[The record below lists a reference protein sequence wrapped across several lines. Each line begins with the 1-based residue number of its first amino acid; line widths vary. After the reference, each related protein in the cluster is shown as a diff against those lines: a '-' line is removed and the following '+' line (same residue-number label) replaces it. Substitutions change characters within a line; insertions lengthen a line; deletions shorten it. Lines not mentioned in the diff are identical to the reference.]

1 MNRSRVTGNLS
12 SHGILFSDITNDR
25 VGIGSTIPTQKLDV
39 TGTVKATTFVG
50 DGSSLTGID
59 ATTIKHTDGN
69 IKAQAIATGVNI
81 TGNLAINA
89 DSDNPAGNAA
99 TNYLSVGAS
108 QDLKLY
114 HNGSQNYITAAD
126 GTLLIQADN
135 IMLVSDDTAG
145 RSLYQDNA
153 NSRLELGF
161 DGTAAAYVSS
171 SSVQFIKPVNITD
184 DLTLTDTTA
193 DSAAGPE
200 FKLFRNSA
208 SPADAD
214 YLGQIKFAG
223 ESDTGVERNYAK
235 ITGKI
240 LDASNGTEDG
250 IIEFAHIKAGSQVI
264 TGRFRSDSLQLL
276 NGTQLTVAGTTTLNS
291 PVTINTSTDK
301 QLILSGASSPYISFE
316 ESSTAKAYI
325 QWNAAGHL
333 ELRNSEDDST
343 LYIKDA
349 LTFQQSVGGAQHTIW
364 HSGNDG
370 TGSGLDADLLDGVD
384 SLSFLRSDADDTTSG
399 RLTLSTNSDY
409 ALNITGSN
417 GGKIVLQGANSPYIR
432 FREGTND
439 KAYIQWDSS
448 VNPGEF
454 ILVNQESSDY
464 VRIGSG
470 GSGLKY
476 SYDGSHAQIWHS
488 GNDGSGSGLDADTLD
503 GVQGSSFLRSDAEDT
518 TTSPLNINGGTANG
532 ANDATL
538 YVTATNNNDWGLV
551 VDKNSNGSTE
561 YGVDIRVGSSANY
574 GLRVLGGGGDVFR
587 ITGAG
592 AVTAGGSNTVW
603 HAGND
608 GSGSGLDADTLDGYN
623 QSDSAGNNTIVRRN
637 SSGYVFANY
646 FNTTTDDTGGTSD
659 VTRFY
664 CSQDAYIRY
673 IDKNSMRS
681 CMNVSANS
689 RAYGGREVSTS
700 DQNYWIGS
708 TGGGTTNF
716 DTLWNYGSCFFDT
729 WSNPSGQP
737 SGTSHWTGIQAMHYN
752 AGAKTSSYGF
762 RIVAGAGQ
770 PALAYIGGQ
779 WGTGE
784 YSFVKLWNADNDGS
798 GSGLDADTVDGLSAA
813 SFVRADTSDTV
824 TGAPWQLTNSGTS
837 NWGFRLLNNTGTNNY
852 VYFCHGTHGMHLRND
867 SAGTSQYLLE
877 VYRSGSAY
885 FKIRGGDCYTTLAG
899 GMQITGTLSSAR
911 VHVAAHS
918 DLRLTNGNW
927 TGEYSCKIQH
937 HSNYLYMQG
946 GSNGH
951 IFRRHTGANAWFI
964 TGDGHFQPGSND
976 AYDIGTSALRVR
988 NLYTTDLQLS
998 NESKKDRGGNDVDGS
1013 WGDWTLQEGED
1024 KIFMINNR
1032 TGKKYSLIMKE
1043 EN

>member
-646 FNTTTDDTGGTSD
+646 FNTTTDDTGGT
-659 VTRFY
+659 
-664 CSQDAYIRY
+664 
-673 IDKNSMRS
+673 
-681 CMNVSANS
+681 
-689 RAYGGREVSTS
+689 
-700 DQNYWIGS
+700 
-708 TGGGTTNF
+708 
-716 DTLWNYGSCFFDT
+716 
-729 WSNPSGQP
+729 
-737 SGTSHWTGIQAMHYN
+737 
-752 AGAKTSSYGF
+752 
-762 RIVAGAGQ
+762 
-770 PALAYIGGQ
+770 
-779 WGTGE
+779 
-784 YSFVKLWNADNDGS
+784 
-798 GSGLDADTVDGLSAA
+798 
-813 SFVRADTSDTV
+813 
-824 TGAPWQLTNSGTS
+824 
-837 NWGFRLLNNTGTNNY
+837 
-852 VYFCHGTHGMHLRND
+852 
-867 SAGTSQYLLE
+867 
-877 VYRSGSAY
+877 
-885 FKIRGGDCYTTLAG
+885 
-899 GMQITGTLSSAR
+899 
-911 VHVAAHS
+911 
-918 DLRLTNGNW
+918 
-927 TGEYSCKIQH
+927 
-937 HSNYLYMQG
+937 
-946 GSNGH
+946 
-951 IFRRHTGANAWFI
+951 
-964 TGDGHFQPGSND
+964 
-976 AYDIGTSALRVR
+976 
-988 NLYTTDLQLS
+988 
-998 NESKKDRGGNDVDGS
+998 
-1013 WGDWTLQEGED
+1013 
-1024 KIFMINNR
+1024 
-1032 TGKKYSLIMKE
+1032 
-1043 EN
+1043 

>member
-39 TGTVKATTFVG
+39 TGIVKATSFVG
-50 DGSSLTGID
+50 SGANLTGID

-69 IKAQAIATGVNI
+69 IKAQAIATGVNV

-161 DGTAAAYVSS
+161 DGTAAAYFSS
-171 SSVQFIKPVNITD
+171 SSIQFIKPLDVTGNITGTG

-193 DSAAGPE
+193 DANAGPE

-264 TGRFRSDSLQLL
+264 TGRWRSDSLQLL
-276 NGTQLTVAGTTTLNS
+276 NSTNLSVAGTSDFTGDATFNGGAGAISLAADSDIRFTNSSSWTGDAYGKIQQLNNRLYIGGGSDTSYSLTFRYNNQDRVYFKNNGTIWPQSDSTSDLGTSANRWANGYFDTLYGDGSNLTSVNATTLDS
-291 PVTINTSTDK
+291 ID
-301 QLILSGASSPYISFE
+301 SG
-316 ESSTAKAYI
+316 
-325 QWNAAGHL
+325 
-333 ELRNSEDDST
+333 
-343 LYIKDA
+343 
-349 LTFQQSVGGAQHTIW
+349 
-364 HSGNDG
+364 
-370 TGSGLDADLLDGVD
+370 
-384 SLSFLRSDADDTTSG
+384 SFLRSDATDTASGALTFTGDCTFQGGASAIVITSSDIRSNG
-399 RLTLSTNSDY
+399 TSNWTGDPGSTNGKIQMHSNRWYIVANGNSDRLLQLRQDGSDKSWFANDGQLY
-409 ALNITGSN
+409 HGSN
-417 GGKIVLQGANSPYIR
+417 GTGDKYWRQG
-432 FREGTND
+432 
-439 KAYIQWDSS
+439 
-448 VNPGEF
+448 
-454 ILVNQESSDY
+454 
-464 VRIGSG
+464 
-470 GSGLKY
+470 
-476 SYDGSHAQIWHS
+476 
-488 GNDGSGSGLDADTLD
+488 
-503 GVQGSSFLRSDAEDT
+503 
-518 TTSPLNINGGTANG
+518 
-532 ANDATL
+532 
-538 YVTATNNNDWGLV
+538 
-551 VDKNSNGSTE
+551 
-561 YGVDIRVGSSANY
+561 
-574 GLRVLGGGGDVFR
+574 
-587 ITGAG
+587 
-592 AVTAGGSNTVW
+592 
-603 HAGND
+603 
-608 GSGSGLDADTLDGYN
+608 
-623 QSDSAGNNTIVRRN
+623 
-637 SSGYVFANY
+637 
-646 FNTTTDDTGGTSD
+646 
-659 VTRFY
+659 
-664 CSQDAYIRY
+664 
-673 IDKNSMRS
+673 
-681 CMNVSANS
+681 
-689 RAYGGREVSTS
+689 
-700 DQNYWIGS
+700 
-708 TGGGTTNF
+708 
-716 DTLWNYGSCFFDT
+716 
-729 WSNPSGQP
+729 
-737 SGTSHWTGIQAMHYN
+737 
-752 AGAKTSSYGF
+752 
-762 RIVAGAGQ
+762 
-770 PALAYIGGQ
+770 
-779 WGTGE
+779 
-784 YSFVKLWNADNDGS
+784 NDGS
-798 GSGLDADTVDGLSAA
+798 GSGLDADTVDGIQGANFVRSDTSDTMSGTLSVDRIDVTGSHGMDNEAWYRNDDSGDGLYNTATGQHFYSDDDDYWNIAGGTGANGLRFRDDHAGTIRGYVYANNSNQVGLLNQSGAWTIRTETAGITKLGSAGNGYQIKDGNVSNNLYIYTGATGSASSGISVFNADGAWRFQLYGSSSQYGFLDANWNSWDIQKTPSGAFNVDEGSGLQRVWNAGNDGSGSGLDADTVDGIQGA
-813 SFVRADTSDTV
+813 SFVRADASDTV
-824 TGAPWQLTNSGTS
+824 TGAPWQLSNSGTS
-837 NWGFRLLNNTGTNNY
+837 NWGFRLVNNTGTNNY

-911 VHVAAHS
+911 VHIGANS
-918 DLRLTNGNW
+918 DIRLSNGTW
-927 TGEYSCKIQH
+927 SGEYSCKIQM
-937 HSNYLYMQG
+937 HSNYLYIQG

-964 TGDGHFQPGSND
+964 TGDGHFHPGTND
-976 AYDIGTSALRVR
+976 DYDIGTSSNRVR

-998 NESKKDRGGNDVDGS
+998 NESKKDRGGNNVDGT

>member
-39 TGTVKATTFVG
+39 TGVVKATSFVG
-50 DGSSLTGID
+50 SGANLTGID

-370 TGSGLDADLLDGVD
+370 
-384 SLSFLRSDADDTTSG
+384 
-399 RLTLSTNSDY
+399 
-409 ALNITGSN
+409 
-417 GGKIVLQGANSPYIR
+417 
-432 FREGTND
+432 
-439 KAYIQWDSS
+439 
-448 VNPGEF
+448 
-454 ILVNQESSDY
+454 
-464 VRIGSG
+464 
-470 GSGLKY
+470 
-476 SYDGSHAQIWHS
+476 
-488 GNDGSGSGLDADTLD
+488 SGSGLDADTLD

-689 RAYGGREVSTS
+689 RAYGGREGSTS

-708 TGGGTTNF
+708 TGWGTTNF

-1032 TGKKYSLIMKE
+1032 TGKKYAMMLKE
-1043 EN
+1043 VS

>member
-39 TGTVKATTFVG
+39 TGVVKATSFVG
-50 DGSSLTGID
+50 SGANLTGID

-370 TGSGLDADLLDGVD
+370 
-384 SLSFLRSDADDTTSG
+384 
-399 RLTLSTNSDY
+399 
-409 ALNITGSN
+409 
-417 GGKIVLQGANSPYIR
+417 
-432 FREGTND
+432 
-439 KAYIQWDSS
+439 
-448 VNPGEF
+448 
-454 ILVNQESSDY
+454 
-464 VRIGSG
+464 
-470 GSGLKY
+470 
-476 SYDGSHAQIWHS
+476 
-488 GNDGSGSGLDADTLD
+488 SGSGLDADTLD

-561 YGVDIRVGSSANY
+561 YGGDIRVGSSANY

-689 RAYGGREVSTS
+689 RAYGGREGSTS

-708 TGGGTTNF
+708 TGWGTTNF

-937 HSNYLYMQG
+937 HSNYLYMQV